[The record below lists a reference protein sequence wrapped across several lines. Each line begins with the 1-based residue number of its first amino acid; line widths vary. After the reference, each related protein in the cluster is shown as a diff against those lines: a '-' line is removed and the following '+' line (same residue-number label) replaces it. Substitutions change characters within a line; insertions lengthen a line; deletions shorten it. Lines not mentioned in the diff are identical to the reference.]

1 MEQEPQSVV
10 KAMNSIEKEKWTEAM
25 KKEMDSIYSNDVWD
39 LVKPLKDH
47 KVIGSKWVSGFDTA
61 GRGEGNPGISLPP

>member
-10 KAMNSIEKEKWTEAM
+10 EAMNSIEKEKWTEAM

-47 KVIGSKWVSGFDTA
+47 KVIGSKWVFKRKTNADT
-61 GRGEGNPGISLPP
+61 S